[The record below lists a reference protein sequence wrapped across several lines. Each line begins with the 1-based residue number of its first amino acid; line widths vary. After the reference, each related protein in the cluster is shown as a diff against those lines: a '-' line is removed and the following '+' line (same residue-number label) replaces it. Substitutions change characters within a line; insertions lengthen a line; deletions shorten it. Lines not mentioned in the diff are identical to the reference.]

1 MPMESTTVKIG
12 KRGTLVIPIQIRQS
26 YGLEDGDLISLEG
39 KEGGILL
46 RPVLTL
52 PMEKYSPEDKAR
64 FLLANT
70 VTKEDFA
77 WADAEVRRMGL
88 DPADFTEPSA
98 QVDP

>member
-1 MPMESTTVKIG
+1 MMESATVKIG
-12 KRGTLVIPIQIRQS
+12 KRGTLVIPASLRQS

-46 RPVLTL
+46 RPVVTL

-70 VTKEDFA
+70 VTKEDYA
-77 WADAEVRRMGL
+77 WAAAEVRRMGL
-88 DPADFTEPSA
+88 DPDDFTDPSA
-98 QVDP
+98 PVLP